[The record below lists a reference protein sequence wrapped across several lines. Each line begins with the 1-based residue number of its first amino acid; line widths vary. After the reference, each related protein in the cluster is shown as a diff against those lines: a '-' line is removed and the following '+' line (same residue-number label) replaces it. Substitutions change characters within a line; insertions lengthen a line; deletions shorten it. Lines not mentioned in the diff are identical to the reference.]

1 MKMASYLSSTA
12 IDWESVMPNSIGRK
26 EGTVSKKNFHLSKQL
41 LKLYGFEIEE
51 LHCGIFGQNPLY
63 GLTKKGKP
71 RRYLLNADE
80 VKSAAL
86 FAVVLSLEKNI

>member
-1 MKMASYLSSTA
+1 MASFSSSTA
-12 IDWESVMPNSIGRK
+12 IDWEMVMPNSDSRR
-26 EGTVSKKNFHLSKQL
+26 EGTINKKNFHLSKQV
-41 LKLYGFEIEE
+41 LKLHGYQVEE

-71 RRYLLNADE
+71 RRYLLNAEE
-80 VKSAAL
+80 VKCAAL